1 MSSFG
6 GKNPNF
12 RSKVYVVILQ
22 ELSFTFSSSDKSE
35 LKGLKSSGVSLRVPK
50 S

>member
-6 GKNPNF
+6 AKF
-12 RSKVYVVILQ
+12 LILG
-22 ELSFTFSSSDKSE
+22 LKSLNSYFKIVSFTYSSSDKSE